1 MVEGLGF
8 GDRHAVLASDARRR
22 VLELIAGAREPV
34 DATAVAASIGLHVT
48 TARFHLDQ
56 LEGAGL
62 IRRAVDRT
70 GIRGR
75 PRILFTVDPG
85 AREDGVQRLLSH
97 ALVGALAEDD
107 DGGRAR
113 AIRAGERWSAAL
125 DAEARESEPGGEAT
139 GGASDLRPLV
149 RILDGLG
156 FDPVARPVSQ
166 PVDPPVARAPA
177 ATAAPS
183 QADARDGLV
192 IELRACPFRDEAR
205 HTPAVVCSLHLGLIR
220 GVARS
225 GGHDPDDVEL
235 RPFVL
240 PELCEVRLRGDWRP
254 DAATPLAK

>member
-1 MVEGLGF
+1 MVDGQGI
-8 GDRHAVLASDARRR
+8 GDRHAALASDARRR

-34 DATAVAASIGLHVT
+34 DAAAVAASIGLHVT

-75 PRILFTVDPG
+75 PRILFTVNP
-85 AREDGVQRLLSH
+85 AVREDGVQRLLSH

-113 AIRAGERWSAAL
+113 AIRAGERWSSAFDL
-125 DAEARESEPGGEAT
+125 EARESEPGTGAA
-139 GGASDLRPLV
+139 GGASDVGPLV
-149 RILDGLG
+149 HILDGLG
-156 FDPVARPVSQ
+156 FDPIAQSLEASPGQ
-166 PVDPPVARAPA
+166 PAS
-177 ATAAPS
+177 PS
-183 QADARDGLV
+183 ETDARDGMV
-192 IELRACPFRDEAR
+192 VELRACPFRDEAR

-220 GVARS
+220 GIARS

-240 PELCEVRLRGDWRP
+240 PELCEVRLRGDWVP
-254 DAATPLAK
+254 VDPLAN